1 MKIEFMLPFPPS
13 TNAKYGMRGKKRVKG
28 EDVVDWIKS
37 AHSDLDKQNIIQQM
51 NERCVII
58 YELFVPDGYQRD
70 DSNYVKYTT
79 DFLVERGIINDDNRR
94 YVKGTYSFWNDDK
107 GKYIKVSIVPASSFN
122 ATY

>member
-1 MKIEFMLPFPPS
+1 MKIEFILPFPPS
-13 TNAKYGMRGKKRVKG
+13 TNTKYGMRGRKRTKGKKVL
-28 EDVVDWIKS
+28 DWIER
-37 AHSDLDKQNIIQQM
+37 AHSALNKQNITQQM
-51 NERCVII
+51 TERCVII
-58 YELFVPDGYQRD
+58 YELFVPDKRPRD

-79 DFLVERGIINDDNRR
+79 DFLVERGIISDDSRR